1 MSAKERSVKS
11 HIVKD
16 ELVPFPVAEE
26 YKESGLGQTEEAVI
40 ASRDGRFPDSSAQ
53 AFVETPNAKKK
64 KGDFNPDE
72 HLRLLYVYFR
82 DMSSEDLFTA
92 KQEVEISSKIKKY
105 EAAAETSD
113 PRYRVRKE
121 QDAKD
126 ILKNSGVSELE
137 IRSLNWE
144 KIYARLPEEEKLKLF
159 GSVTKIERL
168 GKKKAMAR
176 SPRKKEEYQ
185 RRIEVFQK
193 LAKISQEKKAQR
205 MKQKF
210 VKANLRLVITI
221 SRRYTNRGLPLPD
234 LIQEGNLGLMRAV
247 ERFDHTKGYKFST
260 YASWWIHQAILRA
273 LQGQT
278 RTIKVPVYL
287 LEQANRVYK
296 TVTKLSKTADKRPTP
311 EEISLESGITVDVVK
326 RILNSTNDAISLD
339 TPILEGKNAT
349 LLDSVPDQEDSIPD
363 FVIAKNALSEKL
375 REALKRHLNE
385 REEKIIKLR
394 FGIDRSGTYTLD
406 EIGKMFNLTRER
418 IRQIEKHSLNK
429 LKNSE
434 IGKHLESF
442 RGN

>member
-1 MSAKERSVKS
+1 MSDKEKS
-11 HIVKD
+11 FKT
-16 ELVPFPVAEE
+16 ELVKGEDGVESVSAVEE
-26 YKESGLGQTEEAVI
+26 NREAGFEPLEEKVI
-40 ASRDGRFPDSSAQ
+40 DPGGNGGEIVEPPAQ
-53 AFVETPNAKKK
+53 AFIEASKARKK

-72 HLRLLYVYFR
+72 HMRLLYVYFK
-82 DMSSEDLFTA
+82 DMSSENLFTA
-92 KQEVEISSKIKKY
+92 RQEVEISSKIKKY
-105 EAAAETSD
+105 EAVAENID
-113 PRYRVRKE
+113 LEYR
-121 QDAKD
+121 
-126 ILKNSGVSELE
+126 KN
-137 IRSLNWE
+137 E
-144 KIYARLPEEEKLKLF
+144 KKYGAPSKL
-159 GSVTKIERL
+159 ERL
-168 GKKKAMAR
+168 DRKKMMAR
-176 SPRKKEEYQ
+176 SPAKKAEYQ
-185 RRIEVFQK
+185 GRIDVLRK
-193 LAKISQEKKAQR
+193 LARISQGKKAQR

-296 TVTKLSKTADKRPTP
+296 TVSKLSKTIDRKPTP
-311 EEISLESGITVDVVK
+311 EEISLESGITIEVVK

-385 REEKIIKLR
+385 REAKIIKLR
-394 FGIDRSGTYTLD
+394 FGIDQSGTFTLD
-406 EIGKMFNLTRER
+406 EIGKMFDLTRER

-434 IGKHLESF
+434 IGEHLHSF
-442 RGN
+442 MKN

>member
-1 MSAKERSVKS
+1 MAKKEKKLSVDFLKEEGTENDNYS
-11 HIVKD
+11 VPEGEKEFGLGAASGEEAALVSRED
-16 ELVPFPVAEE
+16 EFSEPPAQVLAEE
-26 YKESGLGQTEEAVI
+26 SNI
-40 ASRDGRFPDSSAQ
+40 
-53 AFVETPNAKKK
+53 KKK

-72 HLRLLYVYFR
+72 NMRLLYVYFK

-105 EAAAETSD
+105 EAAAEDTD
-113 PRYRVRKE
+113 IKYRKP
-121 QDAKD
+121 DKAY
-126 ILKNSGVSELE
+126 GVVS
-137 IRSLNWE
+137 
-144 KIYARLPEEEKLKLF
+144 
-159 GSVTKIERL
+159 KIERL
-168 GKKKAMAR
+168 EKKRKLAR
-176 SPRKKEEYQ
+176 SSERKDAYES
-185 RRIEVFQK
+185 RIEVFRK
-193 LAKISQEKKAQR
+193 LARISQERKAQR

-221 SRRYTNRGLPLPD
+221 SRRYTNRGLSLPD

-296 TVTKLSKTADKRPTP
+296 TVAKLSKTTDRKPTP
-311 EEISLESGITVDVVK
+311 EEISLESGITIEVVK

-375 REALKRHLNE
+375 REALKQHLNE

-394 FGIDRSGTYTLD
+394 FGIDESGTFTLD
-406 EIGKMFNLTRER
+406 EIGKMFDLTRER

-434 IGKHLESF
+434 IGEHLYSF
-442 RGN
+442 MRN